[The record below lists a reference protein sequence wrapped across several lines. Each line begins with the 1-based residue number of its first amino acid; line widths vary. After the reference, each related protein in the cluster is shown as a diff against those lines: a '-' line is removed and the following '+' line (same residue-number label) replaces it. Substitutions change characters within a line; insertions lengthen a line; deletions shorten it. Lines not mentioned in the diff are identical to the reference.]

1 MAAAKST
8 RPRSGRSRA
17 ASQRKPALRPSAD
30 DLLDAVQGI
39 AWFNSLTPTERRYRL
54 SVAGSAAPSN
64 AWTVYKRNRRP

>member
-17 ASQRKPALRPSAD
+17 PSGRKPALRPSAG
-30 DLLDAVQGI
+30 LLDAVQGI
-39 AWFNSLTPTERRYRL
+39 AWFNITPTERRYRL
-54 SVAGSAAPSN
+54 SVAGSAVPSN